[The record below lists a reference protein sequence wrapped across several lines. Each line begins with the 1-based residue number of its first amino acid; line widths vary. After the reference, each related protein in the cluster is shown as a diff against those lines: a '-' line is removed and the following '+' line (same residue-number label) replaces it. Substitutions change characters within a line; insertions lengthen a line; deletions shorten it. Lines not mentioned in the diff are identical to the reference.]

1 MKTKIL
7 ALIIAALAVA
17 GCDSAQRTADT
28 LQKEI
33 ASYPSDP
40 SAEGADKI
48 EQSFDR
54 LDQEIQQLRSA
65 GKSREAESL
74 EQQRQNL
81 QAQYLAARMTEG
93 LQKMKQA
100 AEGFGS
106 ALRQAG
112 DTFGEALKATPTP
125 TPGD

>member
-1 MKTKIL
+1 MKTNIL
-7 ALIIAALAVA
+7 VLLAAAFAFA

-33 ASYPSDP
+33 AAYPSDP
-40 SAEGADKI
+40 SAEAAAQI

-54 LDQEIQQLRSA
+54 LDQEIEELRSA

-74 EQQRQNL
+74 AQQRQNL

-100 AEGFGS
+100 AEGFGA

-112 DTFGEALKATPTP
+112 ESFGEAIKTTPTP
-125 TPGD
+125 TPGY

>member
-1 MKTKIL
+1 MKTNIL

-28 LQKEI
+28 LQKQI
-33 ASYPSDP
+33 AAYPTAP
-40 SAEGADKI
+40 SPEAADKI

-54 LDQEIQQLRSA
+54 LDQEIEGLRSA
-65 GKSREAESL
+65 GKTSEAESL

-112 DTFGEALKATPTP
+112 ESFGEAIKATPTP
-125 TPGD
+125 APGH